1 MLGMTY
7 EIKEKI
13 MSQWW
18 VMHGYG
24 GYIWSA
30 YSLVLGVLFYNA
42 YCAWARS
49 KQVFQRL
56 NQWFNGQ

>member
-1 MLGMTY
+1 
-7 EIKEKI
+7 

-18 VMHGYG
+18 VMRGYG